1 MTASAAA
8 EIPILYRDDCCVAV
22 MKPGGL
28 AVHRSRLHAD
38 SDVLLQ
44 RLRDQLAQRVYPV
57 HRLDRATGGVVVFG
71 LSSEAARQLAD
82 AFSAGLA
89 RKRYWAIVRGHLAGE
104 GLVDHPLVDLD
115 SGVPREARTRYR
127 ALCRAELPIP
137 VGRYR
142 TARYTLLE
150 LEPLTGRQHQ
160 LRRHLKH
167 ISHPIIGD
175 TTYGRGEHNRLF
187 RQLTGLQRLW
197 LLARAIVL
205 PRPGI
210 GGDVT
215 VTAPPDEA
223 WRVLLQRLGCADE
236 SSPVGAI
243 RQDGVG

>member
-1 MTASAAA
+1 MPASATVAL
-8 EIPILYRDDCCVAV
+8 PILYRDDCCVAV
-22 MKPGGL
+22 AKPGGL

-82 AFSAGLA
+82 AFSAGRA
-89 RKRYWAIVRGHLAGE
+89 RKRYWAIVRGHLDGE

-115 SGVPREARTRYR
+115 SGVSREARTRYR

-137 VGRYR
+137 VGRYQ

-167 ISHPIIGD
+167 ISHPIVGD

-197 LLARAIVL
+197 LLARAIAFPH
-205 PRPGI
+205 PRTGQELRLA
-210 GGDVT
+210 
-215 VTAPPDEA
+215 APLDEA
-223 WRVLLQRLGCADE
+223 WCALLERLGCADAAALG
-236 SSPVGAI
+236 GAA
-243 RQDGVG
+243 G